1 MRFLAVQKIPVIP
14 LADYLAYRQR
24 GTPLPPRSVVITID
38 DGYRTAKDIAWPILK
53 KYGFPFTLYVYPHAI
68 SRIPTALRWS
78 DLQEMS
84 RAGVDIQSHTQTHPL
99 LTHPGKA
106 MNQKD
111 YLNWIDQELRD
122 SKRHLEEHLGKPVT
136 SLAYPYGGY
145 DELVAERARQAGY
158 SMALSCIDEDVS
170 AHSEMMALG
179 RKLVFRRTSP
189 RTFSQLFS
197 SLPLEVAPLT
207 PRGGERV
214 VSPLRELEA
223 EIRNLKDVIPESVK
237 IRVDKAG
244 GRWIPAQV
252 DPETGKFIFRF
263 QKPPRAGYCSVKV
276 VGQDRLAPS
285 HERAASWQFIISK
298 NASKR

>member
-14 LADYLAYRQR
+14 LADYLAYRQN
-24 GTPLPPRSVVITID
+24 GKPLPPRAVIITID

-84 RAGVDIQSHTQTHPL
+84 QAGVDIQSHTQTHPL
-99 LTHPGKA
+99 LTHPAKA
-106 MNQKD
+106 MNKD
-111 YLNWIDQELRD
+111 EYHAWIDQELRE
-122 SKRHLEEHLGKPVT
+122 SKRRLEDHLGKPVT

-145 DELVAERARQAGY
+145 DEFIMERARAAGY
-158 SMALSCIDEDVS
+158 ETALTCVEEDVAAPS
-170 AHSEMMALG
+170 NLLALG
-179 RKLVFRRTSP
+179 RKLVFRRTTP
-189 RTFSQLFS
+189 KAFARYFQ
-197 SLPLEVAPLT
+197 SLPLDVAAIT

-214 VSPLRELEA
+214 ASSVREVEA
-223 EIRNLKDVIPESVK
+223 EIRNMKDVVPGSLK

-244 GRWIPAQV
+244 GRWTPAQINA
-252 DPETGKFIFRF
+252 ETGRLTF
-263 QKPPRAGYCSVKV
+263 QFTKPPRAGYCSVKV
-276 VGQDRLAPS
+276 VGQDRLSPRI
-285 HERAASWQFIISK
+285 ERSGAWQFIISK